1 MREPLTALLTTL
13 NEERNIR
20 DCLASVSWAD
30 EILLVDSGST
40 DDTLKIAERFK
51 PRILE
56 HEYENA
62 AAQKNWAIPQAKHD
76 WVLVVDADERVSP
89 KLRLVIE
96 AILLDASDF
105 SPGYYIR
112 RENYFFGRKINHC
125 GWQRDYVL
133 RLFDRRKGK
142 YEDKRVH
149 ADVKLE
155 GRPGRIEQVLTH
167 HTYRD
172 WDEYFERFN
181 RYTEWAAQDLFDA
194 GKSAGFFNLFFR
206 PLTRFYKQYVWH
218 CGFLDGRTG
227 LILCMLSA
235 FSVFTKYAKLYRMR
249 KGSLNHGE
257 H

>member
-1 MREPLTALLTTL
+1 MRESVTALVTTL
-13 NEERNIR
+13 NEERNIQ
-20 DCLASVSWAD
+20 DCLASVAWAD

-51 PRILE
+51 PPILK

-62 AAQKNWAIPQAKHD
+62 ATQKNWAIPQAKHD
-76 WVLVVDADERVSP
+76 WILVVDADERVSP
-89 KLRLVIE
+89 ELKLEIE
-96 AILLDASDF
+96 RILLRGPEHS
-105 SPGYYIR
+105 GYYIK
-112 RENYFFGRKINHC
+112 RENYFFGKKISYC

-155 GRPGRIEQVLTH
+155 GKPGRIEQVLTH
-167 HTYRD
+167 YTYRD
-172 WDEYFERFN
+172 WNEYFERFG
-181 RYTEWAAQDLFDA
+181 RYTTWAAQDLLEA
-194 GKSAGFFNLFFR
+194 GKGAGFFNLFFR
-206 PLTRFYKQYVWH
+206 PLIRFYKQYIWH
-218 CGFLDGRTG
+218 GGFFDGRAG

-249 KGSLNHGE
+249 KDATDAPKH
-257 H
+257 